1 MLSKPELFI
10 ITESRTSLHWRL
22 YIQDHMWTRVLH
34 ENQTLTSYKNK
45 KPSCR

>member
-22 YIQDHMWTRVLH
+22 YIQDHI
-34 ENQTLTSYKNK
+34 
-45 KPSCR
+45 C